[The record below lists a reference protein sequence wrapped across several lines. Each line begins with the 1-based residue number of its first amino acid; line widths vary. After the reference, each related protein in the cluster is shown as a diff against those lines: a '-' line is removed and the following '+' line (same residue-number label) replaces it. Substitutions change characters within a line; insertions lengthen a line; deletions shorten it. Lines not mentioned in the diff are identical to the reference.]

1 MGIKMNPPQFSDQ
14 RRQDPKRGSEARVFD
29 ALQNLDLE
37 GYGLYEYRFRRDGK
51 QVDYPLWVTSL
62 GRFAVQVKGGTY
74 EMDQSDQWL
83 LLTPGGD
90 PVKVSSPL
98 EEAADGC
105 MELRDGMRRATSFG
119 NFVAGVVMF
128 TDMERNEEIEHMAWE
143 RYHVSVIWGL
153 ESLEQDLQ
161 RIAEEVD
168 FRRPPNS
175 WVSEKEWR
183 MVYQLQS
190 GEVPG
195 RRDAD
200 RHVQEVNRRPAAGEE
215 TERQVDL
222 GSATFNIQHLD
233 RLIVLYYPPE
243 RDGDGQ
249 LLIPEV

>member
-14 RRQDPKRGSEARVFD
+14 RRQDPKRGRRGSGVRCPADPRPRGLRPLRIPVPPGRQ
-29 ALQNLDLE
+29 AGRLPPLGDLP
-37 GYGLYEYRFRRDGK
+37 RAFRR
-51 QVDYPLWVTSL
+51 
-62 GRFAVQVKGGTY
+62 
-74 EMDQSDQWL
+74 
-83 LLTPGGD
+83 PGQGWH
-90 PVKVSSPL
+90 
-98 EEAADGC
+98 
-105 MELRDGMRRATSFG
+105 LRDGSERPVAAAHPRRGPGEGLVSPGGGGRRLHGTEGWNAEGHDLREFRRG
-119 NFVAGVVMF
+119 LVVF

-153 ESLEQDLQ
+153 DSLEQDLQ

-190 GEVPG
+190 GEAPG
-195 RRDAD
+195 RRDAG
-200 RHVQEVNRRPAAGEE
+200 RHVQEVNRQPAAGGE

-249 LLIPEV
+249 LLLPEV

>member
-14 RRQDPKRGSEARVFD
+14 RRQDPKRLAEARVFD

-105 MELRDGMRRATSFG
+105 MELRDGMRKATTFG

-128 TDMERNEEIEHMAWE
+128 TDMERNEEIEHMARE

-153 ESLEQDLQ
+153 DSLEQDLR

-168 FRRPPNS
+168 FHRPPNS

-183 MVYQLQS
+183 HGLPIAV
-190 GEVPG
+190 
-195 RRDAD
+195 R
-200 RHVQEVNRRPAAGEE
+200 
-215 TERQVDL
+215 
-222 GSATFNIQHLD
+222 
-233 RLIVLYYPPE
+233 
-243 RDGDGQ
+243 
-249 LLIPEV
+249 